1 MRREPSHPSQ
11 SPLAVTQVPTLTEE
25 RDANSSVRAVERA
38 LQLIEVFARS
48 RGPLSIT
55 DLSKTVD
62 LAPSTVHRLVQT
74 LMALGYVVQYAE
86 SKRYGVGRGIA
97 EVTRTMVL
105 KYEFTRHAQPFLDA
119 LVEQTG
125 ETASL
130 SALYGPSA
138 IYLNQSESKNVMRVS
153 NGVGSLVPLHC
164 TAAGK
169 IFLADFAPRTL
180 RDTLQHTGLEALTQH
195 SITTRKALDKELE
208 RVKKLGYA
216 VDNEE
221 FALGARCIA
230 TALRGSSGA
239 VVAAISLSA
248 PASRLPVERVPEVA
262 VLVQRAAEE
271 FARQLRRP

>member
-1 MRREPSHPSQ
+1 MVAPVAVLEPILEDSPSE
-11 SPLAVTQVPTLTEE
+11 T
-25 RDANSSVRAVERA
+25 NSSVRAVERA

-55 DLSKTVD
+55 DLARTLD

-153 NGVGSLVPLHC
+153 NGVGNLVPLHC

-180 RDTLQHTGLEALTQH
+180 RDTLQHTGLEALTPH

-248 PASRLPVERVPEVA
+248 PASRLTPERVGEYA
-262 VLVQRAAEE
+262 ALVRQTADA
-271 FARQLRRP
+271 FSRQLRRP